1 MRIIQLTQPTWPG
14 GAQLGL
20 PTWEQDGL
28 EPGFQVGSKWAS
40 PLIKKK
46 NYLLMHFLNFDFCH
60 FCAAFFPTISKQNE

>member
-1 MRIIQLTQPTWPG
+1 MAMRGPAGL
-14 GAQLGL
+14 AHLGL

-46 NYLLMHFLNFDFCH
+46 LFS
-60 FCAAFFPTISKQNE
+60 CALS

>member
-1 MRIIQLTQPTWPG
+1 MNKFKNLCIIINYRYSVPQPTWPG

-46 NYLLMHFLNFDFCH
+46 LFTNAL
-60 FCAAFFPTISKQNE
+60 S